1 MRPAQT
7 PPHLFTLVILNG
19 VSVVTLN
26 MILPSL
32 TRIADEFGVSYG
44 YVNLAISGYLAITA
58 VLQILIGPLSDRFGR
73 RPVLLVSLAVFALAS
88 VGCLLARDFRMFLFF
103 RLLQGVIASGHVLSR
118 AIIRDM
124 HPPNEAASLMG
135 YVAMSM
141 ALAPMLAP
149 VLGGALDMLWG
160 WRAGFAVFSILG
172 AALLLLLWVDLGE
185 THHNRSARFAQ
196 QMHDYPDL
204 LKSRRFWGYSLCIAF
219 SVGGFY
225 TFITGAPLVASAW
238 FDLSP
243 AMLGVGI
250 GIITTGFMAGNF
262 VTGRMATRTGVMPL
276 ILWGRSAATIGPLIA
291 LLLFLLGLGN
301 LWVFFGA
308 AVTVGFGNGLTVA
321 NASAGLL
328 SVRPGLAGTAS
339 GLSGALAVA
348 LGAVLTSGTGA
359 IVTEDNAPFA
369 VLGLMSLIS
378 GLGLLSAL
386 YVRHCDRIDPLPGLS

>member
-1 MRPAQT
+1 MRPAQS
-7 PPHLFTLVILNG
+7 PPHLFTLVILTG

-32 TRIADEFGVSYG
+32 AQMAEEFGVSYG

-58 VLQILIGPLSDRFGR
+58 VVQLLIGPLSDRYGR
-73 RPVLLVSLAVFALAS
+73 RPVLLVSVGIFVLAS
-88 VGCLLARDFRMFLFF
+88 LGCLLAQEF
-103 RLLQGVIASGHVLSR
+103 RLFLVCRLVQGAIASGQVLSR

-124 HPPNEAASLMG
+124 HPPNKAASLMG

-149 VLGGALDMLWG
+149 VLGGALHMLWG
-160 WRAGFAVFSILG
+160 WRAGFALFSLLGIAIL
-172 AALLLLLWVDLGE
+172 ALLWVDLGE
-185 THHNRSARFAQ
+185 TNGNRTTRFGQ
-196 QMHDYPDL
+196 QLHDYPFL

-219 SVGGFY
+219 SVGGFF

-243 AMLGVGI
+243 AMLGLGI

-262 VTGRMATRTGVMPL
+262 VTGRMAARTGLMTL
-276 ILWGRSAATIGPLIA
+276 ILWGRSAATAGPLIGLA
-291 LLLFLLGLGN
+291 LFLFGQGS

-308 AVTVGFGNGLTVA
+308 AVAVGFGNGLTIA

-328 SVRPGLAGTAS
+328 SVRPNLAGTAS
-339 GLSGALAVA
+339 GLSGALAVG
-348 LGAVLTSGTGA
+348 LGAILTSSTGA
-359 IVTEDNAPFA
+359 IVTTGNAPFA

-378 GLGLLSAL
+378 GLGLLAAL
-386 YVRHCDRIDPLPGLS
+386 YVRRCDRIDPLPDAG